1 MRNPGHTLIEIL
13 VVLAI
18 LAVLLGVGL
27 PGMSRWRDAAAV
39 RAARDELAAGLA
51 WTRMAAV
58 THGGAS
64 LVLDPTTGRFTIGL
78 GDGADRPAVDLSGQ
92 YGVVIDPG
100 TDRLVAFRYDAL
112 GIGRMTSRTVRVRR
126 GHIEGG
132 VTVSAYGRYRRW

>member
-18 LAVLLGVGL
+18 LAVLLAVGL
-27 PGMSRWRDAAAV
+27 PGMSRWRNAAAV

-64 LVLDPTTGRFTIGL
+64 LVLDPTTGRFTIGPE
-78 GDGADRPAVDLSGQ
+78 DGTDRPVVDLSGQ

-100 TDRLVAFRYDAL
+100 TTRLVTFRYDAL
-112 GIGRMTSRTVRVRR
+112 GIGRLTSRTIRVRR
-126 GHIEGG
+126 GDVEGG